1 MSNPPIRVVHKPY
14 STPFPV
20 VPPDS
25 LLPEH
30 DSHPVWHEKKTASEY
45 RTELDVRPGWTGEPC
60 RRPVRV
66 SESELQVD
74 AGTFSPHPTLHITCS
89 LLTPLVVFCS
99 GYRVRAVLVRVMHYP
114 EDMSATDALGQE
126 RLSLEDIEF
135 LKTLRRTF
143 ESMSMGNR
151 SRVEGEMVIQFPSEL
166 VDGG

>member
-1 MSNPPIRVVHKPY
+1 M
-14 STPFPV
+14 
-20 VPPDS
+20 
-25 LLPEH
+25 
-30 DSHPVWHEKKTASEY
+30 
-45 RTELDVRPGWTGEPC
+45 RPGWTGEPC

-74 AGTFSPHPTLHITCS
+74 GPINTFSPHPTLHITCS

-99 GYRVRAVLVRVMHYP
+99 GYRVRAVLVRVVHYP

>member
-1 MSNPPIRVVHKPY
+1 MAR
-14 STPFPV
+14 
-20 VPPDS
+20 
-25 LLPEH
+25 
-30 DSHPVWHEKKTASEY
+30 KKTVSEY

-89 LLTPLVVFCS
+89 PLVVFCS
-99 GYRVRAVLVRVMHYP
+99 GYRVRAVLVRVVHYP